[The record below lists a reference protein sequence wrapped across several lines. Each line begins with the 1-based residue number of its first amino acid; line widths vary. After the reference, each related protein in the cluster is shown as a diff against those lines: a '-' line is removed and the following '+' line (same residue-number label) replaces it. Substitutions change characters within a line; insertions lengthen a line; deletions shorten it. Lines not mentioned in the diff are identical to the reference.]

1 MTLIKLSCFAM
12 EIRGWVRHS
21 SCKHDYSLSEQRVRA
36 VLTDCGYSSLV
47 VDRLCDQATGQST
60 AVTCFYFDF
69 AVQKE
74 QSAAS
79 MLGSLLK
86 QIVNGMEK
94 VPEEIWRTFREQKK
108 TIGGRGLQLAD
119 GMKMLQLVTS
129 SQNTF
134 ICIDALD
141 ECAGAQRARLLDALC
156 EILAKSPGTRIFVTG
171 RPYIQ
176 AETERRLVGRVISVS
191 VGPIRSDIITYLRAR
206 LRDDEIPDAMDES
219 LEEDILEKIRDNIS
233 EMCLTAV
240 MPGIPPYAV
249 GWWVCIGFYSFP

>member
-1 MTLIKLSCFAM
+1 M
-12 EIRGWVRHS
+12 
-21 SCKHDYSLSEQRVRA
+21 
-36 VLTDCGYSSLV
+36 LTDRGHSSLV

-94 VPEEIWRTFREQKK
+94 IPEEIWRAFREQKK
-108 TIGGRGLQLAD
+108 TIGGRRLQLAD

-141 ECAGAQRARLLDALC
+141 ECAGPQRARLLDSLC

-176 AETERRLVGRVISVS
+176 AETERRLFGRVISVS
-191 VGPIRSDIITYLRAR
+191 VGPTRSDIITYIRAR

-219 LEEDILEKIRDNIS
+219 LGEDILEKIRDNIS
-233 EMCLTAV
+233 ELCVTAV
-240 MPGIPPYAV
+240 MPRTPPYT
-249 GWWVCIGFYSFP
+249 IG

>member
-1 MTLIKLSCFAM
+1 M
-12 EIRGWVRHS
+12 
-21 SCKHDYSLSEQRVRA
+21 
-36 VLTDCGYSSLV
+36 LTDRGRSSLV

-74 QSAAS
+74 QSAAN

-86 QIVNGMEK
+86 QIVSGMEK
-94 VPEEIWRTFREQKK
+94 IPEEIWRAFREQKK
-108 TIGGRGLQLAD
+108 TIGGRSLQLAD
-119 GMKMLQLVTS
+119 GMMLQLVTS

-141 ECAGAQRARLLDALC
+141 ECAGAQRGRLLDSLC

-176 AETERRLVGRVISVS
+176 AEIERRLFGRVISVS
-191 VGPIRSDIITYLRAR
+191 VGPTGNDIITFLRAR
-206 LRDDEIPDAMDES
+206 LRDDETPDAMDES
-219 LEEDILEKIRDNIS
+219 LEKDILEKIGENIS
-233 EMCLTAV
+233 QMCVTAV
-240 MPGIPPYAV
+240 MPGIPAYT
-249 GWWVCIGFYSFP
+249 IG